1 MTTVSV
7 FGGTG
12 FLGRRLVRRLAA
24 EGATLRIAVRSP
36 DRAQS
41 VLRAADLDRVTVF
54 RADVRD
60 RASVAAA
67 VAGVDAVVNA
77 VSTYVEK
84 GGVTFESVHEQ
95 GARTLAQEAAAAGV
109 ARLVLVSGIGADPAS
124 KSPYIRARGR
134 GELVVRQAFPSATI
148 VRPGAMFGPGDALFG
163 TLADIARLLPVV
175 PLIGGGRTRLQ
186 PVYVEDVAE
195 AIVRMLA
202 DRGSAGQTYELAGPG
217 VYTLRELV
225 SLALRLIDK
234 RRLLVPVPFAIAE
247 IQARLFEFLPSPPL
261 TTSQVDLLKVD
272 NLASGDLPG
281 FRELDIQPKAVE
293 DIVPTYIGRLRTPG
307 PD

>member
-24 EGATLRIAVRSP
+24 EGATVRVAVRRS

-41 VLRAADLDRVTVF
+41 ALRAAGLEQVMVCG
-54 RADVRD
+54 ADVRD

-67 VAGVDAVVNA
+67 IAGADAVVNA
-77 VSTYVEK
+77 VSAYFEK
-84 GGVTFESVHEQ
+84 GDVTFESVHER
-95 GARTLAQEAAAAGV
+95 GARTVAREAAAAGV
-109 ARLVLVSGIGADPAS
+109 ARLVLVSGIGANPESA
-124 KSPYIRARGR
+124 SPYIRSRGR
-134 GELVVRQAFPSATI
+134 GELIVQQEFPGATI

-163 TLADIARLLPVV
+163 TLADIARLFPVV

-195 AIVRMLA
+195 AIVRILA
-202 DRGSAGQTYELAGPG
+202 DRGTAGRTCELAGPG

-225 SLALRLIDK
+225 SFVQRLIG
-234 RRLLVPVPFAIAE
+234 RPPLVVPVPFAVAE
-247 IQARLFEFLPSPPL
+247 VLAQLFDLLPNPPL
-261 TTSQVDLLKVD
+261 TTSQLDLLKAD
-272 NLASGDLPG
+272 NVASGALPG
-281 FRELDIQPKAVE
+281 FGELDIQPKAVE
-293 DIVPTYIGRLRTPG
+293 DIVPTYVGPVRAARPG
-307 PD
+307 